1 MDLDISTLQPEDV
14 DGVASVHIEAW
25 QAAYRGVMA
34 DDFLDLSGEAVT
46 EYWSM
51 VAWRRDGNAF
61 VARREGR
68 IAGFAAVGDHRKDDI
83 GVGEVYVLNV
93 APEHWGTGVG
103 TQLLHRAQERL
114 HQLGFSDVVLYVATE
129 NARARRFYEREGW
142 RDDGVDEVE
151 EFGGEPVEERR
162 YRRRL

>member
-1 MDLDISTLQPEDV
+1 MDLEISTLQPEDV
-14 DGVASVHIEAW
+14 DGVATVHVEAW
-25 QAAYRGVMA
+25 QTAYRGVMA
-34 DDFLDLSGEAVT
+34 DDFLDLSGGAVA

-68 IAGFAAVGDHRKDDI
+68 ITGFAAVGDHRKDDI
-83 GVGEVYVLNV
+83 GVGELYVLNV

-142 RDDGVDEVE
+142 RDDGIDEVE

>member
-61 VARREGR
+61 VARSERR
-68 IAGFAAVGDHRKDDI
+68 IAGFAAVGDHRMDDI